1 MLVSDEERL
10 VAELELL
17 GVRYLSRQT
26 AYAVDHVRPADLLLA
41 DFTRQPSARVR
52 QALIALL
59 LAHPEYAG
67 AAPAA
72 LTHLTSSRQLTLKL
86 LYTAAMLLQQEHVQQ
101 LNPLLGDRWRTLPD
115 LFSDDLGIEVTGT
128 PRDRLRD
135 LGRVH
140 GRDTGIVANWVGTYE
155 NVVQKL
161 LSSLQGAEQWK
172 P

>member
-1 MLVSDEERL
+1 MSSEEERL

-17 GVRYLSRQT
+17 GIRYLSRQT
-26 AYAVDHVRPADLLLA
+26 ADVADCVRPADRLLA
-41 DFTRQPSARVR
+41 DFTHQPSARVR

-59 LAHPEYAG
+59 LAHPEYAV
-67 AAPAA
+67 AAPEA
-72 LTHLTSSRQLTLKL
+72 LTHLSSSRQLTLKL
-86 LYTAAMLLQQEHVQQ
+86 LYTAAVLLQQEHVQQ
-101 LNPLLGDRWRTLPD
+101 LKPLLGDRWRSLPD

-140 GRDTGIVANWVGTYE
+140 RWDTGIVANWAGTYE
-155 NVVQKL
+155 NVVHKL
-161 LSSLQGAEQWK
+161 LRSWQGVESWK

>member
-1 MLVSDEERL
+1 MPNDEERL

-17 GVRYLSRQT
+17 GIRYLSRQT
-26 AYAVDHVRPADLLLA
+26 AYVAACVRPADQLLA

-72 LTHLTSSRQLTLKL
+72 LTHLPSSRQLTLKL
-86 LYTAAMLLQQEHVQQ
+86 LYTAAVLLQQEHVQQ
-101 LNPLLGDRWRTLPD
+101 LNPLLGDRWSTLPD

-140 GRDTGIVANWVGTYE
+140 RRDTGIVANWAGTYE
-155 NVVQKL
+155 NVVHKL
-161 LSSLQGAEQWK
+161 LRSLQGAERWN